1 MVVVA
6 ADVARLG
13 VGDARVA
20 HETGGGAQAAVTA
33 EQAVAH
39 QTGAIVG
46 IRSHGAP
53 GIGLAQLAV
62 SAVDGRA
69 ADGLGLRVVRR
80 AAAGT
85 GAAARAAAGIA
96 AGAGA
101 AARVSTGVAA
111 GIALLTALFL
121 LGLATGLFLGRLGGS
136 QSRSLAGGLFL
147 GEKLSRLLGQ
157 GVVGFLHLGDEA
169 LGLLLDGL
177 GLLGLLGGDVALLLV
192 DGLLGFHLGAQGLG
206 FLHHVGVVLVH
217 IVQEIPVRGEGLER
231 GGSQKKIEERRR
243 AGTVHGAGAVAELVL
258 QLADA
263 RGSGI
268 DATLS
273 LVHAGLGIVALGFSR
288 IEGDLGAVELLLHGV
303 ELLKCRVG
311 LGLLLGGRDGVS
323 LGGHERGQA
332 QRDAESGRRAD
343 EGASAEGTCML
354 THIKVSSWLSIWCVG
369 AN

>member
-1 MVVVA
+1 MA
-6 ADVARLG
+6 
-13 VGDARVA
+13 
-20 HETGGGAQAAVTA
+20 A

-39 QTGAIVG
+39 QAGAVVG
-46 IRSHGAP
+46 IRPHGAP

-62 SAVDGRA
+62 GAIDGRA
-69 ADGLGLRVVRR
+69 ANGLGLRVVRR
-80 AAAGT
+80 AAAGAA
-85 GAAARAAAGIA
+85 GATARAAAGIS
-96 AGAGA
+96 AGARSA
-101 AARVSTGVAA
+101 TRISSGVAL
-111 GIALLTALFL
+111 LLTALFL
-121 LGLATGLFLGRLGGS
+121 LGLATGLLFGGLGGGEC
-136 QSRSLAGGLFL
+136 RGLAGRLFL
-147 GEKLSRLLGQ
+147 GEQLGRFLGQ
-157 GVVGFLHLGDEA
+157 GVVGVLHLGDEA

-192 DGLLGFHLGAQGLG
+192 DGLLRFHLGAQGLG

-217 IVQEIPVRGEGLER
+217 IVQEVPVRGEGLER

-273 LVHAGLGIVALGFSR
+273 LIHAGLGIVALGFSR

-311 LGLLLGGRDGVS
+311 LGLLLGGRDGVGF
-323 LGGHERGQA
+323 GGHERGQA
-332 QRDAESGRRAD
+332 QRDAESGRSAD

-354 THIKVSSWLSIWCVG
+354 THIKVSSWLSI
-369 AN
+369 